1 MLELPLS
8 YPLDRK
14 DFAGSINEGFR
25 AIRERM
31 KSGIDVVIEML
42 DARVPASSANPLI
55 AQLTAGRPASR
66 GLAAA
71 PCCGRVRAPGGDGLF
86 IA

>member
-1 MLELPLS
+1 MAIQWFPGHMHKT
-8 YPLDRK
+8 R
-14 DFAGSINEGFR
+14 G

-55 AQLTAGRPASR
+55 AQLTAG
-66 GLAAA
+66 
-71 PCCGRVRAPGGDGLF
+71 GRR
-86 IA
+86 